1 MITNIRHTGLVVQD
15 LEASL
20 HFWCDVMGFSVSRR
34 MDEVGPHIDAIME
47 IEGVEVTT
55 VKLAAPDGNLL
66 ELLKFT
72 SHPDKPAWTGGPTTT
87 GLTHMAFT
95 VNDLNATCAK
105 LKEHGVRMHCDIQ
118 TSPDG
123 MAKLVYCT
131 GPEGLI
137 LELVEM
143 AAP

>member
-15 LEASL
+15 LDASL
-20 HFWCDVMGFSVSRR
+20 QFWCENMGFTIARK
-34 MDEVGPHIDAIME
+34 MDEAGPHIDAIME
-47 IEGVEVTT
+47 LDEVKVTT

-66 ELLKFT
+66 ELLHFT
-72 SHPDKPAWTGGPTTT
+72 SHPDKPNWAGGPTST

-95 VNDLNATCAK
+95 VDNLAKTCEK
-105 LKEHGVRMHCDIQ
+105 LQENGVRLHSDIQ
-118 TSPDG
+118 SSPDG
-123 MAKLVYCT
+123 LAKLVYCR

-143 AAP
+143 IEP

>member
-15 LEASL
+15 LDKSL
-20 HFWCDVMGFSVSRR
+20 HFWCDVMGFTVARR
-34 MDEVGPHIDAIME
+34 MDEAGPHIDAIME
-47 IEGVEVTT
+47 LDDVAVTT

-72 SHPDKPAWTGGPTTT
+72 SHPDKSDWEGSPVST

-95 VNDLNATCAK
+95 VNDLEATCAT
-105 LKEHGVRMHCDIQ
+105 LLQHGVRLHSDIQ
-118 TSPDG
+118 FSPDG
-123 MAKLVYCT
+123 MAKLVYCR

-143 AAP
+143 LAS

>member
-1 MITNIRHTGLVVQD
+1 MITAFRHTGLVVQD
-15 LEASL
+15 LAASL
-20 HFWCDVMGFSVSRR
+20 HFWCDVMGFEVARQ
-34 MDEVGPHIDAIME
+34 MDEAGPYIDAIME
-47 IEGVEVTT
+47 LDDVKVTT
-55 VKLAAPDGNLL
+55 AKLAAPDGTLL

-72 SHPDKPAWTGGPTTT
+72 SHPDKPEWTGGPTST

-95 VNDLNATCAK
+95 VEDLDATCAQ
-105 LKEHGVRMHCDIQ
+105 LVQHGVRLHSGIQ

-123 MAKLVYCT
+123 MARLVYCR

-143 AAP
+143 IAS

>member
-15 LEASL
+15 LDKSL
-20 HFWCDVMGFSVSRR
+20 HFWCDVMGFTVARR
-34 MDEVGPHIDAIME
+34 MDEAGPHIDAIME
-47 IEGVEVTT
+47 LDDVAVTT

-72 SHPDKPAWTGGPTTT
+72 SHPDKPDWEGSPVST

-95 VNDLNATCAK
+95 VSDLEATCAT
-105 LKEHGVRMHCDIQ
+105 LLQHGVRLHSDIQ
-118 TSPDG
+118 VSPDG
-123 MAKLVYCT
+123 MAKLVYCR

-143 AAP
+143 IAS